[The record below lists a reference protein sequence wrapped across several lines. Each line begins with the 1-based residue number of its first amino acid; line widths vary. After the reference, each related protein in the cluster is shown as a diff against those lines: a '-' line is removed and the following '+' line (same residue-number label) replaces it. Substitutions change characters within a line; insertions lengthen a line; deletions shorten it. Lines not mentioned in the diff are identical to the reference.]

1 MTPTDG
7 SGPWRWSPWRVVVSF
22 GFLSLFVDVVSD
34 GGQSV
39 AGPLLGQLGA
49 TALVVGIIA
58 GAGEAI
64 AQGFRLVTGPWS
76 DRSRRYWDFT
86 LVGYVLTVICVPLLA
101 VTPFLGAAGLILAT
115 VLILGDRFG
124 KAVRSPAKTVLLADA
139 AGAVGRGRGF
149 AVHKSLDMSG
159 SLLGPLFVAGVIAL
173 TGVLWPAYAVL
184 AIPGAVAIL
193 LLLLIRRRVPNLRI
207 YSHTSR
213 AKATDQIE
221 TTANIETRANI
232 QTDAAETEQ
241 ARVRL
246 PRTFFPFAAVAFTTN
261 AGLVTF
267 GLISFHLTDTG
278 MLSLPSVPVLYAA
291 AMAVAAGAALTSG
304 YLFDR
309 LGTNVLLP
317 MPILV
322 AFIPGLTLSNQ
333 LGAVIAGTLIWGAAT
348 GVQESTVKALVADLV
363 PYARRGTAYGVFAA
377 FEGAGALVG
386 GVLAGALYSEVP
398 ALIAVIAALQALGL
412 ALLIVTVRAQRRVD
426 GHQADAS

>member
-1 MTPTDG
+1 MPDPRTPNPG
-7 SGPWRWSPWRVVVSF
+7 SGPWRWSPWRVVVFF

-49 TALVVGIIA
+49 TALMIGIIS
-58 GAGEAI
+58 GTGEAI

-76 DRSRRYWDFT
+76 DRKRRYWDFT
-86 LVGYVLTVICVPLLA
+86 LVGYILTVVCVPLLA
-101 VTPFLGAAGLILAT
+101 VSPFIGAAGLIVAT
-115 VLILGDRFG
+115 ALIFGDRLG

-159 SLLGPLFVAGVIAL
+159 SLLGPLLVAGVIAL

-193 LLLLIRRRVPNLRI
+193 LLLLIRYRVPNLRI

-213 AKATDQIE
+213 AK
-221 TTANIETRANI
+221 
-232 QTDAAETEQ
+232 QTDAADADPT
-241 ARVRL
+241 RVRL
-246 PRTFFPFAAVAFTTN
+246 PRTFFPFAVVAFTTN

-278 MLSLPSVPVLYAA
+278 LLSLPEVPLLYAA
-291 AMAVAAGAALTSG
+291 AMALAAGAALASG

-309 LGTNVLLP
+309 LGSNVLLP
-317 MPILV
+317 MPVLV

-333 LGAVIAGTLIWGAAT
+333 LAAVIVGTLIWGAAT

-363 PYARRGTAYGVFAA
+363 PYARRGTAYGIFAA

-386 GVLAGALYSEVP
+386 GILAGALYGQVP
-398 ALIAVIAALQALGL
+398 TLIIVIAALQVIGL
-412 ALLIVTVRAQRRVD
+412 ALLIVTVRAQRRMD
-426 GHQADAS
+426 GRRMDGRSSR

>member
-1 MTPTDG
+1 MTPKDA

-49 TALVVGIIA
+49 SALMIGIIT
-58 GAGEAI
+58 GTGEAI

-86 LVGYVLTVICVPLLA
+86 LVGYILTVVCVPLMA
-101 VTPFLGAAGLILAT
+101 VSPFIGAAGLLVAT
-115 VLILGDRFG
+115 VLIFGDRFG

-159 SLLGPLFVAGVIAL
+159 SLLGPLLVAGVIAL

-184 AIPGAVAIL
+184 AIPGTVAIL

-213 AKATDQIE
+213 AKKTDSMQ
-221 TTANIETRANI
+221 A
-232 QTDAAETEQ
+232 DAAETDGTR
-241 ARVRL
+241 ARL
-246 PRTFFPFAAVAFTTN
+246 PRTFYPFAITAFTTN
-261 AGLVTF
+261 VGLVTF

-278 MLSLPSVPVLYAA
+278 LLSLPSVPLLYAG
-291 AMAVAAGAALTSG
+291 AMAVAAGAALASG

-309 LGTNVLLP
+309 LGSNVLLP
-317 MPILV
+317 VPVLV
-322 AFIPGLTLSNQ
+322 AFIPGLTLSNR
-333 LGAVIAGTLIWGAAT
+333 LAAVVVGTLIWGAVT

-363 PYARRGTAYGVFAA
+363 PYARRGTAYGIFAA

-386 GVLAGALYSEVP
+386 GILAGALYGQVP
-398 ALIAVIAALQALGL
+398 ILIGVVAALQVLGL
-412 ALLIVTVRAQRRVD
+412 ALLIITVRAQRRLDGRRVD
-426 GHQADAS
+426 AR

>member
-1 MTPTDG
+1 MTPDTR
-7 SGPWRWSPWRVVVSF
+7 WRWSPWRVVVSF

-34 GGQSV
+34 GGQSI

-49 TALVVGIIA
+49 TALMIGIIT

-76 DRSRRYWDFT
+76 DRRRRYWDFT
-86 LVGYVLTVICVPLLA
+86 LVGYVLTIVCVPLLA
-101 VTPFLGAAGLILAT
+101 ISPSVGASGLVVAT
-115 VLILGDRFG
+115 VLIFGDRFG

-149 AVHKSLDMSG
+149 AVHKSLDMAG
-159 SLLGPLFVAGVIAL
+159 SLLGPLLVAGVIAL

-184 AIPGAVAIL
+184 AIPGTVAIL

-213 AKATDQIE
+213 AKKTDSIE
-221 TTANIETRANI
+221 TDSID
-232 QTDAAETEQ
+232 TDAAETDGS
-241 ARVRL
+241 RVRL
-246 PRTFFPFAAVAFTTN
+246 PRTFYPFAVTAFTTN
-261 AGLVTF
+261 VGLVTF

-278 MLSLPSVPVLYAA
+278 LLSLPAVPLLYAG
-291 AMAVAAGAALTSG
+291 AMAVAAAGALGSG

-309 LGTNVLLP
+309 LGSNVLLP
-317 MPILV
+317 MPVLV
-322 AFIPGLTLSNQ
+322 AFIPGLALSNQ
-333 LGAVIAGTLIWGAAT
+333 LAAVIVGTLIWGAAT

-363 PYARRGTAYGVFAA
+363 PYARRGAAYGIFAA

-386 GVLAGALYSEVP
+386 GILAGALYSQVP
-398 ALIAVIAALQALGL
+398 VLIVVVAVFEAIGL
-412 ALLIVTVRAQRRVD
+412 ALLIFTVRAQRRVD
-426 GHQADAS
+426 GQSPR